1 MWEDLAVTLNGR
13 RHLSLSLPVALSLS
27 LTPPSLSHSPPS
39 LFLALSLSLSLIIV
53 PGEGLGAPHVEHE
66 PQHIERRGLDVAA
79 PRPAALLEELGDE
92 AGEAAR
98 GGGFDDRVE
107 AVARGVLEELLPGAA
122 EVGEEGGEA
131 GDEEDVAAAPVGLDD
146 DRGEDLAGAGDDLG
160 AAVLDLGRVRGW
172 SVERGGWSVEG
183 RG

>member
-1 MWEDLAVTLNGR
+1 MGEGISLC
-13 RHLSLSLPVALSLS
+13 LS
-27 LTPPSLSHSPPS
+27 PSLSHSLSPPS
-39 LFLALSLSLSLIIV
+39 LFLALSLSLIIV

-172 SVERGGWSVEG
+172 RVEGGAWRVER